1 MWWNREELIRSLSWN
16 SQSVGQKNWAFKI
29 IESVQVRDQEYGE
42 TVPVNACWKQKNPQG
57 FVVGRGCLSACSG
70 NKFETELYMWMQGTS

>member
-1 MWWNREELIRSLSWN
+1 MLGSDVLRSLIFRDGKFLI
-16 SQSVGQKNWAFKI
+16 VGLDLQI

-57 FVVGRGCLSACSG
+57 FVVGRGCLSAFSG